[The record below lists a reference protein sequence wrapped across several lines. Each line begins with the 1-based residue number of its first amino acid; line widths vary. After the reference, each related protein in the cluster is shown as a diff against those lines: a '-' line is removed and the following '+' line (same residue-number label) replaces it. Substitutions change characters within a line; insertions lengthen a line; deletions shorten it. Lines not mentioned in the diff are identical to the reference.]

1 MSDFLLKCP
10 SCARELQPPLDV
22 WYYTCEYCRESLDLK
37 SQYAFLRGLEAFDE
51 GQAIMQEKGPRKAR
65 NKTRQNAVYRQSL
78 DLFTEAYSSLQVAFQ
93 GSLGEVQ
100 RQVGIEMMSS
110 MAAEFMK
117 MNMIS
122 PLEMSYWNSIMNEH
136 VAQSEI
142 DQIKERLTRP
152 MGTFA
157 PLIRLRW
164 RMRLNQLKKKLV
176 EIDERI
182 VRIERQI
189 AFVQIPRAR
198 NRHWRV

>member
-1 MSDFLLKCP
+1 MSDFSLKCP
-10 SCARELQPPLDV
+10 NCAHELLPPLDV

-51 GQAIMQEKGPRKAR
+51 GQALMIEKGPHKLR
-65 NKTRQNAVYRQSL
+65 NKTRQNAVYRQTL
-78 DLFTEAYSSLQVAFQ
+78 EIFTEAYSSLQVAFQ

-110 MAAEFMK
+110 MASEFMK
-117 MNMIS
+117 QNMIS

-136 VAQSEI
+136 VAQTEI

-152 MGTFA
+152 LGTFDF
-157 PLIRLRW
+157 LIRLRW
-164 RMRLNQLKKKLV
+164 TLRMNQLKKKLV

-182 VRIERQI
+182 MRIERQI

-198 NRHWRV
+198 NRHWRA